1 MRLFLLMEHRKA
13 MLIIMDGWG
22 HGAKDASDAIHQ
34 AHTPFVDSLYSSV
47 PHTELATCGEA
58 VGLPVGQMGNSE
70 VGHFTIG
77 AGQIVF
83 QELARINKSIRDGAF
98 EQNEMLRNAFQKSKK
113 NGTKVHL
120 LGLVSDGGVHSHIDH
135 LFALLRMAQSLGHEQ
150 TFVHAFTDGRDC
162 DPKSGLAFIQALE
175 LECAKTQTQIAS
187 VSGRYFAMDRDKRW
201 DRVAKV
207 YHALVNA
214 QGLTASSA
222 SEVIQK
228 SYSEGVTDEFILPH
242 VLLNQQQQPFGQI
255 EHSDTVIFFNFRT
268 DRGRELT
275 QMLHQQAFPD
285 QKTEPLELDYYT
297 FTRYDETFRNV
308 SVIFEKEGLKFTLGQ
323 KISAEGKTQLRMA
336 ETEKYPHVTF
346 FFNGQVEEPYQ
357 GEKRVMVAS
366 PKVATYDLQPEMSA
380 LELTEACLEQLHEHP
395 FDFVVLNFANPDMV
409 GHTGVFDAIKKAV
422 ETVDSCVK
430 KVVDAALKLDY
441 SIFLTA
447 DHGNA
452 DCAVNAD
459 GTPNTAH
466 TLNLVPLFLI
476 NCQRV
481 QPMRGGGL
489 SDLAPM
495 ILREMGMEE

>member
-1 MRLFLLMEHRKA
+1 MEHRKA

-34 AHTPFVDSLYSSV
+34 ANTPFVDALYSSV

-83 QELARINKSIRDGAF
+83 QELARINKSIRDGEF
-98 EQNEMLRNAFQKSKK
+98 EQLEILRNAFLKSKR

-120 LGLVSDGGVHSHIDH
+120 LGLVSDGGVHSHIEH
-135 LFALLRMAQSLGHEQ
+135 LFALLRMAQEIGHEQ

-162 DPKSGLAFIQALE
+162 DPKSGLAFIQSLE
-175 LECAKTQTQIAS
+175 LECTKTKTHIAS
-187 VSGRYFAMDRDKRW
+187 VSGRYYAMDRDKRW

-207 YHALVNA
+207 YHALVNGA
-214 QGLTASSA
+214 GEKTTSASSA
-222 SEVIQK
+222 IAQ
-228 SYSEGVTDEFILPH
+228 SYSNGVTDEFILPH
-242 VLLNQQQQPFGQI
+242 LVVDEHQQAWGNI

-275 QMLHQQAFPD
+275 QMLHQQAFVE
-285 QKTEPLELDYYT
+285 QNTEPLELDYYT
-297 FTRYDETFRNV
+297 FTKYDETFRNV
-308 SVIFEKEGLKFTLGQ
+308 QVIFEKDALKSTLGQ
-323 KISAEGKTQLRMA
+323 KIADAGKTQLRMA

-346 FFNGQVEEPYQ
+346 FFNGQMEEPYP
-357 GEKRVMVAS
+357 GEHRVMVAS

-380 LELTEACLEQLHEHP
+380 LELTEACIEQLNQHP

-409 GHTGVFDAIKKAV
+409 GHTGVFEAIKKAV
-422 ETVDSCVK
+422 ETVDQCVK
-430 KVVDAALKLDY
+430 KVVEVALEKDY

-459 GTPNTAH
+459 GSPNTAH

-476 NCQRV
+476 NCKRV
-481 QPMRGGGL
+481 EAEKGKGL
-489 SDLAPM
+489 SALAPM
-495 ILREMGMEE
+495 IVKEMGISA

>member
-1 MRLFLLMEHRKA
+1 MEHRKA

-34 AHTPFVDSLYSSV
+34 ANTPFVDALYSSV

-58 VGLPVGQMGNSE
+58 VGLPIGQMGNSE

-83 QELARINKSIRDGAF
+83 QELARINKSIRDGEF
-98 EQNEMLRNAFQKSKK
+98 EQLEILRNAFLKSKR

-120 LGLVSDGGVHSHIDH
+120 LGLVSDGGVHSHIEH
-135 LFALLRMAQSLGHEQ
+135 LFALLRMAQEIGHEQ

-162 DPKSGLAFIQALE
+162 DPKSGLAFIQSLE
-175 LECAKTQTQIAS
+175 LECTKTKTHIAS
-187 VSGRYFAMDRDKRW
+187 VSGRYYAMDRDKRW

-207 YHALVNA
+207 YHALVNGA
-214 QGLTASSA
+214 GEKTTSASSA
-222 SEVIQK
+222 IAQ
-228 SYSEGVTDEFILPH
+228 SYSNGVTDEFILPH
-242 VLLNQQQQPFGQI
+242 LVVDEHQQAWGNI

-275 QMLHQQAFPD
+275 QMLHQQAFVE
-285 QKTEPLELDYYT
+285 QNTEPLELDYYT
-297 FTRYDETFRNV
+297 FTKYDETFRNV
-308 SVIFEKEGLKFTLGQ
+308 QVIFEKDALKSTLGQ
-323 KISAEGKTQLRMA
+323 KIADAGKTQLRMA

-346 FFNGQVEEPYQ
+346 FFNGQMEEPYP
-357 GEKRVMVAS
+357 GEHRVMVAS

-380 LELTEACLEQLHEHP
+380 LELTEACIEQLNQHP

-409 GHTGVFDAIKKAV
+409 GHTGVFEAIKKAV
-422 ETVDSCVK
+422 ETVDQCVK
-430 KVVDAALKLDY
+430 KVVEVALEKDY

-459 GTPNTAH
+459 GSPNTAH

-476 NCQRV
+476 NCKRV
-481 QPMRGGGL
+481 EAEKGKGL
-489 SDLAPM
+489 SALAPM
-495 ILREMGMEE
+495 IVKEMGISA

>member
-1 MRLFLLMEHRKA
+1 MEHRKA

-34 AHTPFVDSLYSSV
+34 ANTPFVDALYSTV

-58 VGLPVGQMGNSE
+58 VGLPIGQMGNSE

-83 QELARINKSIRDGAF
+83 QELARINKSIRDGEF
-98 EQNEMLRNAFQKSKK
+98 EQLEILRNAFLKSKR

-120 LGLVSDGGVHSHIDH
+120 LGLVSDGGVHSHIEH
-135 LFALLRMAQSLGHEQ
+135 LFALLRMAQEIGHEQ

-162 DPKSGLAFIQALE
+162 DPKSGLAFIQSLE
-175 LECAKTQTQIAS
+175 LECAKTKTQIAS

-207 YHALVNA
+207 YHALVN
-214 QGLTASSA
+214 GSGEKTTSASSA
-222 SEVIQK
+222 VAQ
-228 SYSEGVTDEFILPH
+228 SYSNGVTDEFILPH
-242 VLLNQQQQPFGQI
+242 LVVNEHQQPLGCI

-275 QMLHQQAFPD
+275 QMLHQQAFLE
-285 QKTEPLELDYYT
+285 QNTEPLELDYYT
-297 FTRYDETFRNV
+297 FTKYDETFRNV
-308 SVIFEKEGLKFTLGQ
+308 QVVFEKDALKSTLGQ
-323 KISAEGKTQLRMA
+323 KISEAGRTQLRMA

-346 FFNGQVEEPYQ
+346 FFNGQMEEPYP
-357 GEKRVMVAS
+357 GEHRVMVAS

-380 LELTEACLEQLHEHP
+380 LELTDSCIEQLNQQAY
-395 FDFVVLNFANPDMV
+395 DFVVLNFANPDMV

-422 ETVDSCVK
+422 ETVDQCVK
-430 KVVDAALKLDY
+430 KVVEVALEKDY

-452 DCAVNAD
+452 DCAVNSD
-459 GTPNTAH
+459 GSPNTAH

-476 NCQRV
+476 NCKRV
-481 QPMRGGGL
+481 EAGKGQGL
-489 SDLAPM
+489 SALAPM
-495 ILREMGMEE
+495 IVKEMGISA

>member
-1 MRLFLLMEHRKA
+1 MEHRKA

-34 AHTPFVDSLYSSV
+34 AHTPFVDSLYSTV
-47 PHTELATCGEA
+47 PHTELTTSGEA

-83 QELARINKSIRDGAF
+83 QELAKINKSIRDGVF
-98 EQNEMLRNAFQKSKK
+98 EQNEMLINAFKKSKR

-135 LFALLRMAQSLGHEQ
+135 LFALLRMAHETGHDQ

-162 DPKSGLAFIQALE
+162 DPKSGLAFLQALE
-175 LECAKTQTQIAS
+175 LECSKTNTKVAS

-201 DRVAKV
+201 ERVAKV
-207 YHALVNA
+207 YHALVNGEGEKV
-214 QGLTASSA
+214 QSA
-222 SEVIQK
+222 TDAVKK
-228 SYSEGVTDEFILPH
+228 SYSHGVTDEFILPH
-242 VLLNQQQQPFGQI
+242 LMVDENHQPLAII

-275 QMLHQQAFPD
+275 QMLHQQAFHEQQTD
-285 QKTEPLELDYYT
+285 PLELDYYT
-297 FTRYDETFRNV
+297 FTKYDETFRNV
-308 SVIFEKEGLKFTLGQ
+308 HVVFEKETLKSTLGQ
-323 KISAEGKTQLRMA
+323 KISEAGKTQLRMA

-346 FFNGQVEEPYQ
+346 FFNGQMEEPYP
-357 GEKRVMVAS
+357 GEHRVMVAS

-380 LELTEACLEQLHEHP
+380 LELTEACIAQLNHQT
-395 FDFVVLNFANPDMV
+395 FDFVVINFANPDMV
-409 GHTGVFDAIKKAV
+409 GHTGVFEAIKKAV
-422 ETVDSCVK
+422 ETVDQCVE
-430 KVVDAALKLDY
+430 KLVQVAVEKNY

-452 DCAVNAD
+452 DCAVNID
-459 GTPNTAH
+459 GSPNTAH
-466 TLNLVPLFLI
+466 TLNLVPLFFI
-476 NCQRV
+476 HCKHAT
-481 QPMRGGGL
+481 PERGLGL
-489 SDLAPM
+489 SALAPM
-495 ILREMGMEE
+495 ILKEMGIS

>member
-1 MRLFLLMEHRKA
+1 MEHRKA

-34 AHTPFVDSLYSSV
+34 ANTPFVDALYSTV

-58 VGLPVGQMGNSE
+58 VGLPIGQMGNSE

-77 AGQIVF
+77 AGQIVY
-83 QELARINKSIRDGAF
+83 QELARINKCIRDGEF
-98 EQNEMLRNAFQKSKK
+98 EQLEILRNAFLKSKR

-120 LGLVSDGGVHSHIDH
+120 LGLVSDGGVHSHIEH
-135 LFALLRMAQSLGHEQ
+135 LFALLRMSHELGHEQ

-162 DPKSGLAFIQALE
+162 DPKSGLAFIQSLE
-175 LECAKTQTQIAS
+175 LECVKTKTQIAS
-187 VSGRYFAMDRDKRW
+187 VSGRYYAMDRDKRW

-207 YHALVNA
+207 YHALVN
-214 QGLTASSA
+214 GSGEKTTSASSA
-222 SEVIQK
+222 VAQ
-228 SYSEGVTDEFILPH
+228 SYSNGVTDEFILPH
-242 VLLNQQQQPFGQI
+242 LVVDEHQQPLGCI

-275 QMLHQQAFPD
+275 QMLHQQAFED
-285 QKTEPLELDYYT
+285 QQTEPLELDYYT
-297 FTRYDETFRNV
+297 FTKYDETFRNV
-308 SVIFEKEGLKFTLGQ
+308 HVVFEKDSLKSTLGQ
-323 KISAEGKTQLRMA
+323 KISESGRTQLRMA

-346 FFNGQVEEPYQ
+346 FFNGQMEEPYP
-357 GEKRVMVAS
+357 GEHRVMVAS

-380 LELTEACLEQLHEHP
+380 FELTDSCIEQLNQHP

-409 GHTGVFDAIKKAV
+409 GHTGVFEAIKKAV
-422 ETVDSCVK
+422 ETVDQCVK
-430 KVVDAALKLDY
+430 KVVEVALEKDY

-452 DCAVNAD
+452 DCAVNTD
-459 GTPNTAH
+459 GSPNTAH

-476 NCQRV
+476 NCKRV
-481 QPMRGGGL
+481 DAGKGQGL

-495 ILREMGMEE
+495 IVKEMGISA

>member
-1 MRLFLLMEHRKA
+1 MEHRKA

-34 AHTPFVDSLYSSV
+34 ANTPFVDALYSSV
-47 PHTELATCGEA
+47 PHTELSTCGEA

-83 QELARINKSIRDGAF
+83 QELARINKSIRDGEF
-98 EQNEMLRNAFQKSKK
+98 GQLEILRNAFLKSKR

-120 LGLVSDGGVHSHIDH
+120 LGLVSDGGVHSHIEH
-135 LFALLRMAQSLGHEQ
+135 LFALLRMAQEIGHEQ

-162 DPKSGLAFIQALE
+162 DPKSGLAFIQSLE
-175 LECAKTQTQIAS
+175 LECAKTKTRIAS
-187 VSGRYFAMDRDKRW
+187 VSGRYYAMDRDKRW

-207 YHALVNA
+207 YHALVNGA
-214 QGLTASSA
+214 GEKTNSASSA
-222 SEVIQK
+222 VAQ
-228 SYSEGVTDEFILPH
+228 SYSNGVTDEFILPH
-242 VLLNQQQQPFGQI
+242 LVVDEHQQAWGNI

-275 QMLHQQAFPD
+275 QMLHQQAFVE
-285 QKTEPLELDYYT
+285 QNTEPLELDYYT
-297 FTRYDETFRNV
+297 FTKYDETFRNV
-308 SVIFEKEGLKFTLGQ
+308 QVIFEKDALKSTLGQ
-323 KISAEGKTQLRMA
+323 KIADAGKTQLRMA

-346 FFNGQVEEPYQ
+346 FFNGQMEEPYP
-357 GEKRVMVAS
+357 GEHRVMVAS

-380 LELTEACLEQLHEHP
+380 LELTEACIEQLNQHP

-409 GHTGVFDAIKKAV
+409 GHTGVFEAIKKAV
-422 ETVDSCVK
+422 ETVDQCVK
-430 KVVDAALKLDY
+430 KVVEVALEKDY

-452 DCAVNAD
+452 DCAVNTD
-459 GTPNTAH
+459 GSPNTAH

-476 NCQRV
+476 NCKRV
-481 QPMRGGGL
+481 QAEKGKGL
-489 SDLAPM
+489 SALAPM
-495 ILREMGMEE
+495 IVKEMGISA